1 MKCNQWKQFKQQ
13 CENSCSRLTEMT
25 NNKDIEFMDVGVV
38 KEEDS
43 DDEKFDIANCDFDN
57 DHHSSDSDDKEKLTE
72 IVTELMNPVCEI
84 KKEFLSNELKNLNTN
99 LKKFPKRVHNPNL
112 ILPPMKI
119 SVKKNTDLSKLDLDQ
134 VDDEFK
140 TTTKIENSSADDPHP
155 PPRQQLPI
163 RSVQKRKSTK
173 ISYADDDNSE
183 NDIDSDDDT
192 TYRKRPTIIYKC
204 KTCRK
209 RFTGSNLY
217 EIHYV
222 TAHMPNKDV
231 SICGICGSKFG
242 REANLE
248 LHLRRV
254 HIPTIEE
261 AKFHCEI
268 CNRGFVKTFHLTRHM
283 RSHRSYTCEQC
294 GRSFS
299 QQTKLNVSQISN

>member
-13 CENSCSRLTEMT
+13 CENSFFHLTEMLI
-25 NNKDIEFMDVGVV
+25 NKKDIEFMDVGVV

-43 DDEKFDIANCDFDN
+43 DDDKDFDTTICDFDN
-57 DHHSSDSDDKEKLTE
+57 DHHSTDSDDKEKLTE
-72 IVTELMNPVCEI
+72 IVNELINPVLDPVCEI
-84 KKEFLSNELKNLNTN
+84 KEEFLSNELKRLNPK
-99 LKKFPKRVHNPNL
+99 LKKFPKRIHNPNL
-112 ILPPMKI
+112 ILPPMKM

-134 VDDEFK
+134 DDFK
-140 TTTKIENSSADDPHP
+140 TTTKTENN
-155 PPRQQLPI
+155 QQLPV
-163 RSVQKRKSTK
+163 RSLQKRKSTK
-173 ISYADDDNSE
+173 ISYADDDDDDNNSE
-183 NDIDSDDDT
+183 NDNESNDDIS
-192 TYRKRPTIIYKC
+192 YRKRPTILYKC

-222 TAHMPNKDV
+222 TAHMPNKDL

-242 REANLE
+242 RESNLD

-268 CNRGFVKTFHLTRHM
+268 CNRGFIKTLHLQRHM

-299 QQTKLNVSQISN
+299 QQTKLNVSKSRSL